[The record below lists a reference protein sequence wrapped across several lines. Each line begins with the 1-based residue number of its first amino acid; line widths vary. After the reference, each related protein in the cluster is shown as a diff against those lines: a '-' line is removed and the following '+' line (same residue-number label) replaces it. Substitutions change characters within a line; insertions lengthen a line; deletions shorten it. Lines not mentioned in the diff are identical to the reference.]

1 MKLFKRVYVGF
12 CVAVLSA
19 SWVWAT
25 PSSQIKLYESPNA
38 SSKVVESID
47 QNDPLITI
55 FEKNGWRKVGNPS
68 NGVTG
73 WIKNENQ
80 ANVKNQ
86 TTKTIKTK
94 DGTKT
99 ITKGEIQTPQGP
111 MQYEI
116 MQYQG
121 TSVPKRADNKLFDKL
136 KQEQLK
142 MNDIFAN
149 SWSDFEKMQK
159 NMMQYMK
166 RQCKAPIFMPSLKW
180 NFCGF
185 VSHFFK
191 ING

>member
-1 MKLFKRVYVGF
+1 
-12 CVAVLSA
+12 
-19 SWVWAT
+19 
-25 PSSQIKLYESPNA
+25 ESPNA
-38 SSKVVESID
+38 SSKVIESID
-47 QNDPLITI
+47 QNALLITI
-55 FEKNGWRKVGNPS
+55 FEKDGWRKVGDPS
-68 NGVTG
+68 NGMTG
-73 WIKNENQ
+73 WIKNESQ

-121 TSVPKRADNKLFDKL
+121 SSVPKQTDNKLFDQL
-136 KQEQLK
+136 KKEQLK

-166 RQCKAPIFMPSLKW
+166 QQQQEMMQLFEKFNQPQKKQQKDGESVDLT
-180 NFCGF
+180 
-185 VSHFFK
+185 V
-191 ING
+191 

>member
-1 MKLFKRVYVGF
+1 MKLFKRVCVGF
-12 CVAVLSA
+12 AAAMLSA
-19 SWVWAT
+19 SWAWAT
-25 PSSQIKLYESPNA
+25 PSSQIKLYESPNV
-38 SSKVVESID
+38 SSKVIESID

-111 MQYEI
+111 MQ
-116 MQYQG
+116 
-121 TSVPKRADNKLFDKL
+121 
-136 KQEQLK
+136 
-142 MNDIFAN
+142 
-149 SWSDFEKMQK
+149 
-159 NMMQYMK
+159 
-166 RQCKAPIFMPSLKW
+166 
-180 NFCGF
+180 
-185 VSHFFK
+185 
-191 ING
+191 